1 MDQLKSILKTIAP
14 WIGGAISGPFGGL
27 AVDLAVSALGGSE
40 KTAEGLKKAI
50 AGASPEALLALK
62 QADYDFQL
70 KMQELGFKSL
80 ADLEAI
86 AAADRASARDLQ
98 KAVRSNVPATLSVIY
113 VVGFFGLLAGM
124 LTGYFNVAND
134 SQAMILMLGSLSMGV
149 GMVMAY
155 WFGTTNSSA
164 VKTDIIARSPAIE
177 MMKDK

>member
-1 MDQLKSILKTIAP
+1 MEFSQILKTVAP
-14 WIGGAISGPFGGL
+14 WIASAVSGPFAPL
-27 AVDLAVSALGGSE
+27 AVNLAVSALGGSE

-124 LTGYFNVAND
+124 LTGHFNVADD
-134 SQAMILMLGSLSMGV
+134 SQAMILMLGSLSTGV

-177 MMKDK
+177 MTKDK